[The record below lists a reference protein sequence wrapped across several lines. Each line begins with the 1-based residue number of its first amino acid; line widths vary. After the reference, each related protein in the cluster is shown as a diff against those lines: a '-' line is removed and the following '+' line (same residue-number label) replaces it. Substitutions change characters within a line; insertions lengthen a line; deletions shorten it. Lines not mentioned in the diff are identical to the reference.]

1 MDRSM
6 YLPRTMCS
14 DGFDPLDI
22 LNDSKAKSRDVRI
35 DSIGYSLLE
44 ELAESSQ
51 RKEDQRLT
59 SRPTA
64 TY

>member
-51 RKEDQRLT
+51 RKEDQ
-59 SRPTA
+59 
-64 TY
+64 